1 MLSSKDYLNCQP
13 PRCQHYANNHCS
25 QYMPNA
31 YLAVLEDFSMDTNE
45 QKKLKE
51 LYEEGLKKQATIKD
65 FGKVNLC
72 TRFV

>member
-1 MLSSKDYLNCQP
+1 
-13 PRCQHYANNHCS
+13 
-25 QYMPNA
+25 MPNA

>member
-1 MLSSKDYLNCQP
+1 
-13 PRCQHYANNHCS
+13 
-25 QYMPNA
+25 
-31 YLAVLEDFSMDTNE
+31 MDTNE

-72 TRFV
+72 TRFVQYWPYTFDANCYIVLN